1 MEQVI
6 KISLTK
12 KRDFLDGL
20 IKRITVNVV
29 NGKDRDGKQSQIGE
43 KFNILF
49 KMKIVDDEYR
59 VLDRT
64 TKPRTYEI
72 IEGKQRKT
80 TPMMDVSVGSG
91 RPKKK

>member
-1 MEQVI
+1 M
-6 KISLTK
+6 TT
-12 KRDFLDGL
+12 D
-20 IKRITVNVV
+20 
-29 NGKDRDGKQSQIGE
+29 
-43 KFNILF
+43 NILF

-91 RPKKK
+91 RPKKKVKKESTVLTHSVTVE